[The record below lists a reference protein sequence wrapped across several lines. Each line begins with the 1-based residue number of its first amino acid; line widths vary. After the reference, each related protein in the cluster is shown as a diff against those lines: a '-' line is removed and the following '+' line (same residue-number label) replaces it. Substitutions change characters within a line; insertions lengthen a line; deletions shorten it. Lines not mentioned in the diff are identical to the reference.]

1 MPKQQSFGNNAH
13 SFNDKD
19 AGRHMSIVKIHPEVK
34 EVLSKF
40 ELPEEVGFGK
50 VMAPIMIEADYANG
64 KWGPIELK
72 PYGPITLDPTAKV
85 LHYAQEI
92 FEGLKAYKTDG
103 QGPFL
108 FRPDENAKRFN
119 SSAVRMAMPELPIES
134 FVESCKVIT
143 SYCSEFIPPNTGET
157 LYIRPYMFATEESLG
172 IKPSE
177 KFKFLVIASPSGN
190 YFSSGSVTVG
200 IERDAARATPG
211 GMGAAK
217 TGGNYA
223 ASLLSANQAIAKN
236 CQQILWLD
244 AVRHERIE
252 EMSGM
257 NFFAVIDG
265 KLVTPALT
273 ETILAGITR
282 KSIIEIAAAEG
293 LEVEEKTMLIG
304 DLIEDIKSGKCSEA
318 FACGTAAIIT
328 PINALQ
334 ESDDTQY
341 KLTNPEGPVAA
352 KLRKTLLDVQ
362 EGRKEGPN
370 GWVVK
375 INPPV

>member
-1 MPKQQSFGNNAH
+1 MNTVTVN
-13 SFNDKD
+13 
-19 AGRHMSIVKIHPEVK
+19 PEVK
-34 EVLSKF
+34 NVLSKF
-40 ELPEEVGFGK
+40 QLPDDVGFGK
-50 VMAPIMIEADYANG
+50 VMAPIMIEADYADG
-64 KWGPIELK
+64 KWGPLELK

-103 QGPFL
+103 KGPYL
-108 FRPDENAKRFN
+108 FRPEGNAERFN
-119 SSAVRMAMPELPIES
+119 ASAARMAMPDLPIEY
-134 FVESCKVIT
+134 FVDGCKVMT
-143 SYCSEFIPPNTGET
+143 AYCSEFIPPGSGET
-157 LYIRPYMFATEESLG
+157 LYLRPYMFATEENLG

-177 KFKFLVIASPSGN
+177 KFKFLIIASPSGN

-200 IERDAARATPG
+200 IERDAVRACPG
-211 GMGAAK
+211 GVGMAK

-223 ASLLSANQAIAKN
+223 ASLLSAQQAIAKK

-244 AVRHERIE
+244 AVSHERIE

-257 NFFAVIDG
+257 NFMCVIDG
-265 KLVTPALT
+265 DLHTPELT
-273 ETILAGITR
+273 ETILDGITR
-282 KSIIEIAAAEG
+282 KSLLELARRDGLNVIEREMKISE
-293 LEVEEKTMLIG
+293 
-304 DLIEDIKSGKCSEA
+304 LIEDIKSGRCTEA

-352 KLRKTLLDVQ
+352 KLRSMLLDIQ
-362 EGRKEGPN
+362 EGRLEGPD

-375 INPPV
+375 VDPPAV

>member
-1 MPKQQSFGNNAH
+1 
-13 SFNDKD
+13 
-19 AGRHMSIVKIHPEVK
+19 MSIIEVHPEVN
-34 EVLSKF
+34 EVLRSF
-40 ELPEEVGFGK
+40 ELPKEVGFGK
-50 VMAPIMIEADYANG
+50 IMAPIMIEADYADG
-64 KWGPIELK
+64 KWGPLSLR

-103 QGPFL
+103 NGPFL

-119 SSAVRMAMPELPIES
+119 ASAARMAMPDLPIEY
-134 FVESCKVIT
+134 FVEGSKTIT
-143 SYCSEFIPPNTGET
+143 AYCSEFIPPNSGET
-157 LYIRPYMFATEESLG
+157 LYIRPFMFATEGSLG

-177 KFKFLVIASPSGN
+177 SFKFLIIASPSGD
-190 YFSSGSVTVG
+190 YFKSGSVTVG
-200 IERDAARATPG
+200 IERDAVRATPG
-211 GMGAAK
+211 GVGMAK

-244 AVRHERIE
+244 AVNHQRIE

-257 NFFAVIDG
+257 NFFAVIDS

-282 KSIIEIAAAEG
+282 KSILEIAQSEG
-293 LEVEEKTMLIG
+293 FEVVEKEMLI
-304 DLIEDIKSGKCSEA
+304 DEIIENIKSGKCSEA

-334 ESDDTQY
+334 ESDNSQY
-341 KLTNPEGPVAA
+341 KLQSPEGPVAA
-352 KLRKTLLDVQ
+352 SLRKTLLDIQ
-362 EGRKEGPN
+362 EGRKEGPE